1 MLKIKIIVVG
11 NTRASFLKDGEAYY
25 LRKLRKY
32 SQTEW
37 IAVKGVPV
45 KKALGAAQILAAEG
59 RSIGKHLSV
68 RDYIIAVDRKGKL
81 YSSRGLA
88 KKMQRLTQAHSAVS
102 FLTGGPL
109 GLSKGILNQADEL
122 FSLSRLTFTHEM
134 TRLVLLEQIYRAFTI
149 IRGESYHK

>member
-1 MLKIKIIVVG
+1 
-11 NTRASFLKDGEAYY
+11 
-25 LRKLRKY
+25 
-32 SQTEW
+32 
-37 IAVKGVPV
+37 
-45 KKALGAAQILAAEG
+45 
-59 RSIGKHLSV
+59 
-68 RDYIIAVDRKGKL
+68 
-81 YSSRGLA
+81 
-88 KKMQRLTQAHSAVS
+88 MQRLTQAHSAVS